1 MQRIALGLVLF
12 SVLLVEYVHAHLVL
26 TYPPARDPK
35 YDYLDNYRKG
45 GPCGIPGRSVKGENA
60 ESESTRKAL
69 ELVSLCSSDALQKV
83 CICTAILH
91 GTALK
96 L

>member
-1 MQRIALGLVLF
+1 MQFAQRIALGLVI

-35 YDYLDNYRKG
+35 YDYLNNYRQG

-69 ELVSLCSSDALQKV
+69 ELISICSSDALQKE
-83 CICTAILH
+83 CIIM
-91 GTALK
+91 
-96 L
+96 